1 MRYET
6 MCENKVLRDELEYV
20 KKHSTEESGALEA
33 ENASLH
39 EEVAKARAEVQSLK
53 QRIVYWNTPENY
65 GSGMV
70 RKWQ

>member
-1 MRYET
+1 
-6 MCENKVLRDELEYV
+6 VLRDELEYV

-39 EEVAKARAEVQSLK
+39 EELAKARAEVQSLK